1 MKVAVILVIAAL
13 LLAASYFLMH
23 EREAPAPKPAPPAAA
38 APPVDKGPKHP
49 LPDAPSPVPLPK
61 LGESD
66 ATIGEALAS
75 LLGADAFKRL
85 LVPEDLVRRIVATI
99 DNLPRETYAARL
111 NPIVPLGGSLNV
123 TGKDESLAIDPGN
136 SRRYA
141 AYVRA
146 VESIDAKSLVEG
158 YVRLYP
164 LFQQAYV
171 DLGYPKGYFNDRLVE
186 AIDNLLDAPEL
197 KAPAKLVT
205 PHALYEYA
213 DPELEH
219 RSSGQKVL
227 MRIGNDNARKV
238 KAKLREIRQELTG
251 RL

>member
-99 DNLPRETYAARL
+99 DNLPREAYAARL
-111 NPIVPLGGSLNV
+111 NPIVPLAASLGV
-123 TGKDESLAIDPGN
+123 TRKDESFAIDPGH
-136 SRRYA
+136 SARDA

-146 VESIDAKSLVEG
+146 DRSIAPNSLVKG
-158 YVRLYP
+158 HLPLYP
-164 LFQQAYV
+164 LFHQ
-171 DLGYPKGYFNDRLVE
+171 
-186 AIDNLLDAPEL
+186 
-197 KAPAKLVT
+197 
-205 PHALYEYA
+205 PHA
-213 DPELEH
+213 DPAYP
-219 RSSGQKVL
+219 QPY
-227 MRIGNDNARKV
+227 
-238 KAKLREIRQELTG
+238 
-251 RL
+251 